1 VEEITMRWIF
11 GTIATTAFL
20 LTAVSV
26 GAQTAVPDQG
36 QQGQQDQMPMRNMP
50 MMQGQQGGMSQ
61 GQPGAMTMGCPMM
74 KQMAMLQERVQQ
86 LEQKTGIPSP
96 MPPST
101 PQVQ

>member
-1 VEEITMRWIF
+1 MRQIF
-11 GTIATTAFL
+11 GTMASAALL
-20 LTAVSV
+20 LTAFSA
-26 GAQTAVPDQG
+26 GAQTATPNQG
-36 QQGQQDQMPMRNMP
+36 QQSQMPMQNMP
-50 MMQGQQGGMSQ
+50 MMQGQQGGTMP
-61 GQPGAMTMGCPMM
+61 GQQSAPMGCPMM

>member
-1 VEEITMRWIF
+1 MRRIF
-11 GTIATTAFL
+11 GTMATAALL
-20 LTAVSV
+20 LTAGSA
-26 GAQTAVPDQG
+26 GAQTAMPDQG
-36 QQGQQDQMPMRNMP
+36 QPSQTPMQNMQNMP
-50 MMQGQQGGMSQ
+50 MMQGQQGGMMP
-61 GQPGAMTMGCPMM
+61 GQQSAPMGCPMM

>member
-1 VEEITMRWIF
+1 MRRIF
-11 GTIATTAFL
+11 GTMATAALL
-20 LTAVSV
+20 LTAVSA
-26 GAQTAVPDQG
+26 GAQTAMPNQG
-36 QQGQQDQMPMRNMP
+36 QPSQTPMQNMP
-50 MMQGQQGGMSQ
+50 MMQGQQGGTMP
-61 GQPGAMTMGCPMM
+61 GQQSAPMGCPMM